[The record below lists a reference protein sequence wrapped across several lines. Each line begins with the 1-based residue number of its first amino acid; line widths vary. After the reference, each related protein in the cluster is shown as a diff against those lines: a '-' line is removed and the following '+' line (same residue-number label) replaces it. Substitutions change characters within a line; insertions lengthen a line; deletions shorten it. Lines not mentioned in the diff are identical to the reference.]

1 MSTKNF
7 MVFQSG
13 YAAFG
18 FGEELWEAVEDAN
31 SNLEAEK
38 QLDYEN
44 LDCVDCV
51 SPEVNGVM
59 YWTNNSKV
67 IDEYK
72 NL

>member
-18 FGEELWEAVEDAN
+18 FGDELREAVEDAN
-31 SNLEAEK
+31 SNLETEN
-38 QLDYEN
+38 QLDYNTLE
-44 LDCVDCV
+44 CVDCV
-51 SPEVNGVM
+51 GYEEDGGM
-59 YWTNNSKV
+59 YWTNNPEIIKG
-67 IDEYK
+67 YK